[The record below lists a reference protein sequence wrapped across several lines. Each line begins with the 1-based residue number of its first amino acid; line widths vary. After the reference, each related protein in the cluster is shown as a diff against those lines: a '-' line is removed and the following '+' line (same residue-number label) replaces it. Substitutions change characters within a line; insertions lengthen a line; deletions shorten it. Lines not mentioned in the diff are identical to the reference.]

1 MPRFAPQALFIFLI
15 LACGTPKTSKKTQDS
30 GNSGDLTGD
39 ERAQDKPQMIFI
51 SPTQDLTTD
60 QDVDV
65 QVKFTGNTKKLRW
78 NLYFIP
84 VDLATKD
91 ETPIALDQEARDTKI
106 TWNTATV
113 SPGTYRLV
121 GVFSSSSGKGRTQ
134 SKARIE
140 IKEGGRPTVTI
151 TAPSAEKVLLS
162 ASTQQ
167 ILFKGEDPNGAAL
180 EFKIEVSSDNG
191 KTWSLVTDGLTKSS
205 FSWDIKKLPQGTQ
218 YKLKV
223 SATNARGLTGSTI
236 MTKPFGIAP
245 EPITYATKIAALLAG
260 KCGSCH
266 AIGGPNA
273 QRFRSDSFDL
283 ATTGVSAKADAIKK
297 RTLDGTMP
305 PTSKLTSAELD
316 LITLW
321 HWTGAQ

>member
-1 MPRFAPQALFIFLI
+1 
-15 LACGTPKTSKKTQDS
+15 
-30 GNSGDLTGD
+30 LTGD
-39 ERAQDKPQMIFI
+39 ERAQDKPQMVFI
-51 SPTQDLTTD
+51 DPTQDLTTD
-60 QDVDV
+60 QDIDV

-84 VDLATKD
+84 VDLSTKD

-121 GVFSSSSGKGRTQ
+121 GVFSSPSGKGRAQ

-151 TAPSAEKVLLS
+151 TAPSGEKVLL
-162 ASTQQ
+162 AESTQQ
-167 ILFKGEDPNGAAL
+167 ILLKGEDPNGAAL
-180 EFKIEVSSDNG
+180 VFKIEVSSDNG

-223 SATNARGLTGSTI
+223 SATNARGMTGSTT
-236 MTKPFGIAP
+236 MTKPFGIAL
-245 EPITYATKIAALLAG
+245 EPITYATEIAALLAG

-273 QRFRSDSFDL
+273 PQFRSDSFDL